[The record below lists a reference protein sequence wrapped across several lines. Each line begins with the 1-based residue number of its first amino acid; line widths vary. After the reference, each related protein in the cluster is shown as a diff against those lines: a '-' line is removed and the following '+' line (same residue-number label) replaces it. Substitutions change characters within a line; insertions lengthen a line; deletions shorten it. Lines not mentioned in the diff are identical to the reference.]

1 MKEEFLYFLWR
12 IKYLPSRNLVL
23 SNRQDIEIIDFGEYN
38 EFESGPDF
46 LHCKVLIEGIL
57 WFGSIEFHL
66 KSSDW
71 HKHRHHTDRAY
82 DNVILHVVWEE
93 DQDIVVQNRILP
105 TLILSNYIKDQFIFS
120 QNSEFNKKRNL
131 PCAYALEDVHHLSV
145 EKEKERVMHSRMMRK
160 TAFLK
165 PSEKDSFAQVLY
177 ELLATAFGAK
187 VNKDPFWQL
196 SREIPIK
203 RLMKIKQS
211 TRAKIICDAS
221 GLNFSREKNG
231 QHNVR
236 KSAMTDWQWKRK
248 GLYANGFP
256 EVRVKQFA
264 HFIQHFDFDFGFLN
278 LSSGELLNYIYNSF
292 SLVER
297 QITTKEDSIKFSKT
311 FQDLVIINSFV
322 PFLWWL
328 GEKRGESEWQTK
340 AIDILEQLPAEKN
353 NVTQFL
359 KTTGFKMESA
369 YDSQSLLELY
379 NQRCSHKKCLTCV
392 IGSEILKR

>member
-1 MKEEFLYFLWR
+1 MKEEFLHFLWR
-12 IKYLPSRNLVL
+12 MKYLPSRNLVL
-23 SNRQDIEIIDFGEYN
+23 SNGQDIEIIDFGEYN

-46 LHCKVLIEGIL
+46 LHSKVLIEGIL

-71 HKHRHHTDRAY
+71 LKHSHQKDRAY

-93 DQDIVVQNRILP
+93 NQDIYVQNRILP
-105 TLILSNYIKDQFIFS
+105 TLILSNYIKDQFTLAQKS
-120 QNSEFNKKRNL
+120 QFNKKSNL
-131 PCAYALEDVHHLSV
+131 PCAYALENVNYLLI

-165 PSEKDSFAQVLY
+165 QSEKDTFAQVLY

-211 TRAKIICDAS
+211 NRAKIICDVS
-221 GLNFSREKNG
+221 GLNFSREKSVQYNI
-231 QHNVR
+231 R
-236 KSAMTDWQWKRK
+236 KNAMTDWQWKRK

-264 HFIQHFDFDFGFLN
+264 YFIQHFDFDFGFLS
-278 LSSGELLNYIYNSF
+278 LSSGKLLNYIYSSF

-297 QITTKEDSIKFSKT
+297 EITPKKDLIKFSKN
-311 FQDLVIINSFV
+311 FQNLIIMNSFV

-328 GEKRGESEWQTK
+328 GEKRGESEWQTR
-340 AIDILEQLPAEKN
+340 AIDMLEQLPAEKN
-353 NVTQFL
+353 SLTQFL
-359 KTTGFKMESA
+359 KTTGFKMENA

-379 NQRCSHKKCLTCV
+379 NQRCSHKKCLTCT
-392 IGSEILKR
+392 IGIEILKR